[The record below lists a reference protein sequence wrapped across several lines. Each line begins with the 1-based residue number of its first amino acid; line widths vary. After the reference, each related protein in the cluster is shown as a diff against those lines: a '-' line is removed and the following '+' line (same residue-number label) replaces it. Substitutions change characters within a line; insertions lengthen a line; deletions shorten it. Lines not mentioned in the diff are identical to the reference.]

1 MPSQTPPSNFEVNA
15 KLADGMAEPGVASD
29 VMAPAQEFLSDPLV
43 QTKPPTM
50 ENELTF
56 EARQKITLRCGK
68 SSITLHPN
76 GKIVLKG
83 EYILSDAEGINRIA
97 GGHIEL
103 N

>member
-1 MPSQTPPSNFEVNA
+1 VSA
-15 KLADGMAEPGVASD
+15 KLADGMAEPEAASTA
-29 VMAPAQEFLSDPLV
+29 MAPAQEHSSDPLV
-43 QTKPPTM
+43 QTKPPSM